1 MKIDKTGDGAAGVAV
16 GFRKVGEV
24 TCRLTAQAGANIAVT
39 DILNLKRRS
48 GK

>member
-1 MKIDKTGDGAAGVAV
+1 MKIDKTGDRAASVAV

-24 TCRLTAQAGANIAVT
+24 TCRLSAQAGTNIAVT
-39 DILNLKRRS
+39 DIPNLKRRG